1 MGSVLDFHTHGVVQM
16 HCRQL
21 QENALRE
28 ATGVESAVSQLILML
43 PKDVQNMK
51 VLVSCES

>member
-1 MGSVLDFHTHGVVQM
+1 M

-28 ATGVESAVSQLILML
+28 ATGVESAVSQLILLL